1 VLVGRAEMKIVA
13 VATTL
18 ILTAAGGALLE
29 AADLPKPASVMGGNS
44 QNVQMHPFVSKT
56 TKYSSPE
63 YGMRKD
69 NLRSMP
75 LRIHPYVSGKTRF

>member
-18 ILTAAGGALLE
+18 ILTAGGALLE

-44 QNVQMHPFVSKT
+44 QKVQMHPYVAKT
-56 TKYSSPE
+56 TKYTSPE

-75 LRIHPYVSGKTRF
+75 LRIHPYVTGRARF

>member
-1 VLVGRAEMKIVA
+1 MKIIA

-18 ILTAAGGALLE
+18 ILTAGGALLE

-44 QNVQMHPFVSKT
+44 QKVQMHPYVTKN

-63 YGMRKD
+63 YGKLKA
-69 NLRSMP
+69 NTEPLP
-75 LRIHPYVSGKTRF
+75 LRIHPYVSGKARF